1 MFGIDF
7 SKFPDVF
14 NRILLPAINET
25 VYMSLVSTF
34 LAFVIGIIP
43 AVLLII
49 SDKDGLKPN
58 SKVYFILDICVNILR
73 SFPFII
79 LIIVLFP
86 ITKMI
91 VGTSIGTTAAIVPL
105 TIGAAPFVARL
116 IENSLKEVDRG
127 IIEAAKSFGASNFQI
142 IFRIMF
148 VEALPGIISA
158 FTLTFIV
165 NIGFSAM
172 AGAVGGGG
180 LGAVAINYGYQR
192 FRPDIMFYTV
202 VILIIMV
209 QIVQILGNLAYKWT
223 KK

>member
-14 NRILLPAINET
+14 SRILLPAIGET
-25 VYMSLVSTF
+25 LYMSIVSTL
-34 LAFVIGIIP
+34 LAFAIGLIP
-43 AVLLII
+43 AVLLIL

-58 SKVYFILDICVNILR
+58 KQLYFVLDIVINVLR

-86 ITKMI
+86 VTKMI

-116 IENSLKEVDRG
+116 IENALKEVDKG
-127 IIEAAKSFGASNFQI
+127 IIEAAQSFGSSKFQI
-142 IFRIMF
+142 IFRVMF

-158 FTLTFIV
+158 FTLTLIV

-172 AGAVGGGG
+172 AGAGGGGG
-180 LGAVAINYGYQR
+180 LGSVAINYGYQR
-192 FRPDIMFYTV
+192 FRPDIMLYTV

-209 QIVQILGNLAYKWT
+209 QIFQVLGNYLYKIS